1 MYNRSKT
8 IKLLLNSLPV
18 VVVVDCYIQLEGQSA
33 EEPHWHLG
41 TVPGHYWV
49 QQLKGKLAD
58 CCLTSPLMQG
68 RCLVVV
74 AVAAAVVADENKT
87 NTITV
92 KPLLHVTFTLH
103 K

>member
-1 MYNRSKT
+1 M
-8 IKLLLNSLPV
+8 
-18 VVVVDCYIQLEGQSA
+18 VVDCYIQLEGQSA

-41 TVPGHYWV
+41 TAPGHYWV

-58 CCLTSPLMQG
+58 CRLTSPLMQG

-74 AVAAAVVADENKT
+74 AVAAAGAAEAAAVVADENKT